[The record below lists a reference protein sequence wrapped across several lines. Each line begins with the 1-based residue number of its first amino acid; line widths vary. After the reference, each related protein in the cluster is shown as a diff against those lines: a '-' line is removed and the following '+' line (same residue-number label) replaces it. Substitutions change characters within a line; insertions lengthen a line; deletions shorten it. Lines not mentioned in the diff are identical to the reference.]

1 VESEFD
7 KLCEA
12 VTEELESIPYDKLL
26 ERSKVVYRVPGVEK
40 IGDDHRSKP

>member
-12 VTEELESIPYDKLL
+12 VTEELESKFLVML
-26 ERSKVVYRVPGVEK
+26 RAMLTSVAALRGQKFTEN
-40 IGDDHRSKP
+40 